1 MINVLTIIPKLGA
14 LFVLL
19 DKGDNADSFGDDFV
33 NPPILGVIKVEAVD
47 VFLLDAANNHIL
59 GLELNI

>member
-19 DKGDNADSFGDDFV
+19 DKGDNADSFGDDFD

-47 VFLLDAANNHIL
+47 VFLLDAANNRNK
-59 GLELNI
+59 G